1 MIRSEIV
8 LTIPGH
14 PAPKGSLKCVGARG
28 KVRHQLIE
36 DNSKTA
42 PWRAKIVKACEQVTQ
57 HADARQP
64 VDIEL
69 TFTIER
75 PSSHYGTGRNAQR
88 LRDNAPRHPSTHGTG
103 DIDKLARLAIDALQD
118 AGVLPNDAQVVD
130 LTCRKRFIHTGCD
143 PSLEDALP
151 YPGVR
156 IRINPT

>member
-36 DNSKTA
+36 DNTKTA

-69 TFTIER
+69 TFTLER
-75 PSSHYGTGRNAQR
+75 PPSHYGTGRNANVLKDR
-88 LRDNAPRHPSTHGTG
+88 APAYPSTHGTG

-118 AGVLPNDAQVVD
+118 AGVLPDDAQVTD
-130 LTCRKRFIHTGCD
+130 LLVRKRYCLSNDSHLKDDT
-143 PSLEDALP
+143 LP